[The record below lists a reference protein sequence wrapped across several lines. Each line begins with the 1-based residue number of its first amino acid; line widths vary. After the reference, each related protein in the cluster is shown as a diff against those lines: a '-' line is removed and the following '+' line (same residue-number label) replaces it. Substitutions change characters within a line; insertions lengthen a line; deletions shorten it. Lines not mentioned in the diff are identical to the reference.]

1 MAVRRLLVDTNAYTR
16 LMRGDERVLELLG
29 AADVVFL
36 SVVVMGELYAGFKR
50 GQREYDNRR
59 LLSEFISRATVKVL
73 FVTGQTAEVFGDVKD
88 SLKKKGTPIPI
99 NDVWIAAHAI
109 ENGATLVTFDHHFN
123 RVMGLGLLLL
133 E

>member
-1 MAVRRLLVDTNAYTR
+1 
-16 LMRGDERVLELLG
+16 MRGDERVLELLG

>member
-1 MAVRRLLVDTNAYTR
+1 VAVRRLLVDTNAYTR